1 MDSAAGGGRTVK
13 HSLDAAVVRD
23 GRLFAYG
30 WAYDPTRPLRDVALR
45 VTYADG
51 TLAHLPVTAGKERP
65 DVAAAFP
72 DEPLARW
79 SGWMA
84 YAGWDRPVRSI
95 ELSGTIEGGGAFAL
109 PVQGEPG
116 SVPLAQRVPRLA
128 SALRRVLEVAQ
139 RQVSA
144 GQGLVHV
151 LHAALQAA
159 GLLRLCVVIDHAMGG
174 GANQYRERWVR
185 ERLST
190 LPLLAV
196 LGFEVH
202 RMAWWLEL
210 HLATGQILRLP
221 CGDDLPHE
229 LVKAD
234 LVGEVFANDA
244 VSFPHPER
252 VADWLHACADSG
264 AEVTLAVHDYLAVC
278 PSPFLL
284 NDATRF
290 CGVPDLGECRRCL
303 EANPNTFPV
312 VQPGP
317 DIVAW
322 RHAWGGALA
331 RATQVLCFSESSR
344 RLILRAYPT
353 LDPACIV
360 VQPHA
365 VPPFVR
371 GADVRLDGPLHV
383 GVVGAIGQHKGA
395 DVVHALAA
403 ESLRRAV
410 GLRITVFGTLE
421 GTADGRVV
429 TVTGPYRREDLPI
442 LIEGAGANV
451 FLLPSICPETFS
463 YVTHE
468 LIGLGLPLACFD
480 LGAPADRVRDYPD
493 GRVLPLAGAS
503 KLLDDLTQFHHDLQA
518 IRPREGT

>member
-1 MDSAAGGGRTVK
+1 MAPAAGEGDAVK

-30 WAYDPTRPLRDVALR
+30 WAYDPTRPLRDVTLR

-84 YAGWDRPVRSI
+84 YAGWDRPVRTI
-95 ELSGTIEGGGAFAL
+95 ELTGTVDGGEMFAL
-109 PVQGEPG
+109 PVQDAPG
-116 SVPLAQRVPRLA
+116 SVPLAQRVLRLA
-128 SALRRVLEVAQ
+128 HAVLRVLDVAQ
-139 RQVSA
+139 QEASA
-144 GQGLVHV
+144 EQSLVKV

-159 GLLRLCVVIDHAMGG
+159 CLPRLCLVIDHAMGG
-174 GANQYRERWVR
+174 GANQFRDRWVR
-185 ERLST
+185 ERLAT

-202 RMAWWLEL
+202 KMSWWFEL

-221 CGDDLPHE
+221 CADDLLNE
-229 LVKAD
+229 LIKAG
-234 LVGEVFANDA
+234 LVGEVLANDA
-244 VSFPHPER
+244 VSFPHPDR
-252 VADWLHACADSG
+252 VANWFQACADAG
-264 AEVTLAVHDYLAVC
+264 AEVTLAVHDYLSVC

-290 CGVPDLGECRRCL
+290 CGIPDMGECRRCL
-303 EANPNTFPV
+303 KANPNTFPV
-312 VQPGP
+312 MQPGP
-317 DIVAW
+317 DMAAW
-322 RHAWGGALA
+322 RQAWGSALA
-331 RATQVLCFSESSR
+331 RAKRVLCFSESSR
-344 RLILRAYPT
+344 RLILRAYPM
-353 LDPACIV
+353 LDPARIV
-360 VQPHA
+360 VQPHK
-365 VPPFVR
+365 VPPFAHGV
-371 GADVRLDGPLHV
+371 DVRLDGPLHV
-383 GVVGAIGQHKGA
+383 GVVGAIGQHKGSE
-395 DVVHALAA
+395 VLHALAA

-410 GLRITVFGTLE
+410 ALRITVFGTLE
-421 GTADGRVV
+421 GAADDRVV
-429 TVTGPYRREDLPI
+429 SVTGPYRREDLPT
-442 LIEGAGANV
+442 LIEGSGANV

-480 LGAPADRVRDYPD
+480 LGAPADRVRDYAD

-503 KLLDDLTQFHHDLQA
+503 QLLDDLSQFHRDLQA
-518 IRPREGT
+518 TRPREAT